1 MSIKYLVAYS
11 TIPDMLDI
19 IYIPDNIFLQDG
31 TKYIKKSLCDNK
43 EISCKEYDLMVK
55 NYEIITILPKVIWKN
70 SKFLLIEKSKFTI
83 LPIESEKQIRIDKAN
98 ELVNQAMLV
107 IKEPEISL
115 KLLKA
120 AGNLVQ
126 IPLNEF
132 ISKLESFRNTSEEHL
147 TDIFIRTRSKFDS

>member
-98 ELVNQAMLV
+98 ELVNRAML
-107 IKEPEISL
+107 ITKKPEISF
-115 KLLKA
+115 KLLRA
-120 AGNLVQ
+120 AGNLMN
-126 IPLNEF
+126 IPLNDF
-132 ISKLESFRNTSEEHL
+132 ISKLESFRNTQEEHL
-147 TDIFIRTRSKFDS
+147 TDIFDRTRSNFD